1 MTSYGLCVNERKI
14 EGMVLRITLVL
25 IVFGIAYLS
34 LTPKETLTIG
44 NDKISHFIAYGA
56 LMWNIGLLYFE
67 RRSAFIKGMA
77 LALCYGALIE
87 VSQHF
92 VPGRFMSLY
101 DMFANAGGVLTGVLL
116 TWMTYRP
123 VHKVLRSAG
132 II

>member
-1 MTSYGLCVNERKI
+1 
-14 EGMVLRITLVL
+14 MVLRISLVL
-25 IVFGIAYLS
+25 LVLSIAYLS

-67 RRSAFIKGMA
+67 RRSAFLTGIT

-87 VSQHF
+87 VAQHF
-92 VPGRFMSLY
+92 VPGRFMSVN
-101 DMFANAGGVLTGVLL
+101 DMFANAGGVLAGVLL
-116 TWMTYRP
+116 TWISFRP
-123 VHKVLRSAG
+123 IHKLLRRAG